1 MTSDA
6 GAVARAA
13 APCALGRRLQAARRG
28 RPEREDHAQQPALLR
43 HAGVSKTPV
52 TWQQAG
58 ATARYR
64 NTYQGAWRLRL
75 ASARMLD
82 MLTQHWRGVHDCAAG
97 PHASPGRSD
106 MLSSTPCRLQRAGEL
121 GMEGLSARLRG
132 RLAAYVA
139 HVLECSYEVPGALEQ
154 PASHSL
160 SALTAPP
167 SQPPFQHPNQQ
178 PVGACISTRHAIAG
192 ACISV
197 RPCAHD
203 AATAAAPGRRA
214 RLRQQAH
221 RAAGRQVL
229 MGVLRKELEP
239 GLHISRR
246 SQDDFHLFLRVARF
260 FTCFVRLREAGRAAP
275 CHVHTRVGCR
285 LLRTGGALLYLHRG
299 SVAAGRRDV
308 LEHHRSSDQVGA
320 ALPKSELFFIVR
332 SCSPPWAGVVIGLD
346 ECAHAGATGA
356 PAQAETGAQGSRRRG
371 RAGARGRAGG
381 RLALRGH
388 LRHHGLGDVL
398 PGADA
403 LAGRVRPAPA
413 RPREGLAPAG
423 ARPCRLGAVGLRSA
437 RAGPPPGVA
446 TRRQRLC
453 DCTGHARECR
463 LLEKS
468 RTQPMPMHGLRP
480 HSASHARFSRSF
492 KQGRGA
498 ACEPGAAQGDA
509 GHAGRRAAHRHAR
522 RPEGRRPP
530 AAQARIIHGP
540 ERMPLRASAQC
551 CMHVVW
557 RPSRACAQFAWCRGW
572 LSAGQLVSLPSCW
585 SAACPSVPGQGAT
598 ACPAA
603 APGCCTTTRRRAASC
618 RCWRA

>member
-1 MTSDA
+1 
-6 GAVARAA
+6 
-13 APCALGRRLQAARRG
+13 
-28 RPEREDHAQQPALLR
+28 
-43 HAGVSKTPV
+43 
-52 TWQQAG
+52 
-58 ATARYR
+58 
-64 NTYQGAWRLRL
+64 
-75 ASARMLD
+75 
-82 MLTQHWRGVHDCAAG
+82 
-97 PHASPGRSD
+97 

-246 SQDDFHLFLRVARF
+246 SQDDFHRFLRVARF

-346 ECAHAGATGA
+346 ECAHAGATGMNVRMRAPQERQHKRRLERKAAGDAAEPA
-356 PAQAETGAQGSRRRG
+356 PADGPEGGSPFAVISATMGWETFFLVQMLWLGASDLPPRAPEKDWPLQARGPAGSALSGSARRG
-371 RAGARGRAGG
+371 QGPLPVSPRGARGCVIARATRGSAGCWRSHARSRCPCMGCARTVRPMRVSLEASSRAGAQHAS
-381 RLALRGH
+381 LALLKEMLATLDVAQRTGTPADRKAADR
-388 LRHHGLGDVL
+388 LQRRQESYMAQNACLSEPQRSAACTSWGD
-398 PGADA
+398 PQE
-403 LAGRVRPAPA
+403 PAPSLHGAEVGSA
-413 RPREGLAPAG
+413 RVSWSPCRPAG
-423 ARPCRLGAVGLRSA
+423 AQRVRVCLGREPLRVLRL
-437 RAGPPPGVA
+437 
-446 TRRQRLC
+446 RQ
-453 DCTGHARECR
+453 
-463 LLEKS
+463 
-468 RTQPMPMHGLRP
+468 
-480 HSASHARFSRSF
+480 
-492 KQGRGA
+492 A
-498 ACEPGAAQGDA
+498 A
-509 GHAGRRAAHRHAR
+509 AR
-522 RPEGRRPP
+522 RPEGERLPAGAGAPDQGFQPQAAAAVACGRPRRDAAPRP
-530 AAQARIIHGP
+530 AP
-540 ERMPLRASAQC
+540 
-551 CMHVVW
+551 
-557 RPSRACAQFAWCRGW
+557 
-572 LSAGQLVSLPSCW
+572 AG
-585 SAACPSVPGQGAT
+585 AAV
-598 ACPAA
+598 
-603 APGCCTTTRRRAASC
+603 APGCAARMLGVLHTLRPLVASAAGAAC
-618 RCWRA
+618 VGMGPQAEL